1 MRNRWPTKAITWPY
15 RGPGPGPCTT
25 SLPTTALPRIQH
37 SPWNKTVLQMPND
50 GWKPWKG
57 KGQQQIVHMHLCHL
71 GLACVKSRT
80 WRSSVES
87 PAGPMPPCQS
97 MQQNLWQSH
106 QPQQISV
113 ENLMFYEYV
122 NVQIWA
128 WKAWVWSILEVL
140 LPKWL
145 LYSNSLHCTV
155 CFGSTFTIASI
166 TIFSTTDQSKTRS
179 LIELCLSTEGR
190 VANWISLNTCSKLF
204 VPTFTLFLSYL
215 NCYHGTHSCGCMS
228 STWRW
233 WISNRNQ
240 PACKEGANR
249 L

>member
-1 MRNRWPTKAITWPY
+1 MKRKGSTTNSAYAPVPSR
-15 RGPGPGPCTT
+15 PCLCQVKDMEIICRKPCWSYA
-25 SLPTTALPRIQH
+25 SLPVHATKSLTKPSTTTDIC
-37 SPWNKTVLQMPND
+37 
-50 GWKPWKG
+50 G
-57 KGQQQIVHMHLCHL
+57 KSYV
-71 GLACVKSRT
+71 
-80 WRSSVES
+80 
-87 PAGPMPPCQS
+87 
-97 MQQNLWQSH
+97 
-106 QPQQISV
+106 
-113 ENLMFYEYV
+113 YEYV

-128 WKAWVWSILEVL
+128 WKPWVWSILEVL

-145 LYSNSLHCTV
+145 LYSNALHCTV

-190 VANWISLNTCSKLF
+190 VGNWISLNTCSKLF
-204 VPTFTLFLSYL
+204 IPTFTLFLSYL